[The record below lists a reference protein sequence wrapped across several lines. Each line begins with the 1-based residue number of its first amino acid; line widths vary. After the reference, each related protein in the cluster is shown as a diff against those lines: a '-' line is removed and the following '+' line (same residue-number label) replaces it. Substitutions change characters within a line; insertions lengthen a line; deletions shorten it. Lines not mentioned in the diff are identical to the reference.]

1 MRGCNAPLFW
11 CNLVLCRYWTHFYV
25 DPSENFHY
33 RWLSLVSMAV
43 LYNIIFIIVRAVFSE
58 LQTSYV
64 TVWLVLDYLC
74 DLIYVMDMG
83 IQFRTGMSWTR
94 ASSLGQVFQRQGH
107 PHPVTMF
114 VWMTEKWSK
123 RDEKQS
129 YRQSG
134 HRMKWRQRRTSV
146 STEHHLDTN
155 EENLVHSHVDCNFLH
170 TKMSLGR

>member
-1 MRGCNAPLFW
+1 M
-11 CNLVLCRYWTHFYV
+11 LCRYWTHFYV

-94 ASSLGQVFQRQGH
+94 VCSLGQVFQRQ
-107 PHPVTMF
+107 
-114 VWMTEKWSK
+114 
-123 RDEKQS
+123 
-129 YRQSG
+129 
-134 HRMKWRQRRTSV
+134 
-146 STEHHLDTN
+146 
-155 EENLVHSHVDCNFLH
+155 
-170 TKMSLGR
+170 